1 MTVSKKQRQVRSLA
15 QMFRAMGDP
24 TRLQILVLLADGE
37 SNVTNLCQ
45 RLEMPQPTVSHHLG
59 LLRAARLVEARRSG
73 KEIFYSLE
81 VAERNGFSRA
91 LKGMLSQAS
100 RVCFGKDVL

>member
-24 TRLQILVLLADGE
+24 TRLQILVHLAEGE
-37 SNVTNLCQ
+37 SNVTGLCQ

-59 LLRAARLVEARRSG
+59 LLRAAQLVEARRSG

-81 VAERNGFSRA
+81 VAERNGFA
-91 LKGMLSQAS
+91 KAFKGMLSQAS
-100 RVCFGKDVL
+100 KVCLGKDIL

>member
-24 TRLQILVLLADGE
+24 TRLQILVLLTEGE
-37 SNVTNLCQ
+37 SNVTSLCQ

-59 LLRAARLVEARRSG
+59 LLRAAQLVEARRSG

-81 VAERNGFSRA
+81 VADRNGFA
-91 LKGMLSQAS
+91 KAFTGMLSQAS
-100 RVCFGKDVL
+100 KVCLGKDIL